1 MFCQLRKRRDRPRY
15 RQLDPELDGNNEED
29 DPARQAWQ
37 EGHTFLEKY
46 EKRGIRVREH
56 KYPPLLNEL
65 GNTQLLPENPQVD
78 ANSPNDL
85 TTAVGDLNI
94 TEETCVNQ
102 QEQNVYRIPEN
113 ATKCLSPTRKKMA
126 LWPAREGIFSQDDF
140 PQLSSDSDSSGR
152 SPASAN
158 VEHMRSE
165 RSSAVQSH
173 HTGMMGRGRASVLL
187 RNTQLPS
194 ARLPGDNRPRTPSYI
209 ASGRHDRLQFP
220 TDEELLSVPEIMLAS
235 DLSGVP
241 TGPRVRVS
249 HQ

>member
-1 MFCQLRKRRDRPRY
+1 M
-15 RQLDPELDGNNEED
+15 
-29 DPARQAWQ
+29 
-37 EGHTFLEKY
+37 
-46 EKRGIRVREH
+46 
-56 KYPPLLNEL
+56 
-65 GNTQLLPENPQVD
+65 
-78 ANSPNDL
+78 
-85 TTAVGDLNI
+85 
-94 TEETCVNQ
+94 
-102 QEQNVYRIPEN
+102 
-113 ATKCLSPTRKKMA
+113 
-126 LWPAREGIFSQDDF
+126 
-140 PQLSSDSDSSGR
+140 
-152 SPASAN
+152 
-158 VEHMRSE
+158 
-165 RSSAVQSH
+165 QSH